1 MQLHDSNTLLQAKYN
16 ITALFY
22 DILDSPWERI
32 YRNWRPSLV
41 GDLRG
46 KVLEAGVGTGHNL
59 KYYHDSV
66 DLVGVDLSDAML
78 NKSRKRAQ
86 QARCKVTL
94 LHEDATSLSTVPSGE
109 FDWVFSS
116 FMCCVMPDEIQTLAI
131 EQFRRVLKP
140 GGQFRLLEMVYSENP
155 RIRRRQEIF
164 APFVEK
170 VYGARFDRHTLEHLH
185 FESGLRVTRTS
196 FLKDD
201 VYLLMEGVRT

>member
-185 FESGLRVTRTS
+185 FEPGLRVTRTS